1 MLLRN
6 NGVVVE
12 VFLLWHHMILYKIV
26 ILRLN
31 YFNMGCCRQIFL
43 VVTFFVIGVVG
54 YSQAKIS
61 TEQYIAMYKDIA
73 MDKMR
78 EYKIPASITLAQGI
92 LESGSGNSS
101 LARNAN
107 NHFGIKCHKGW
118 TGESVTMDDDEKNE
132 CFRKYPTAEESYR
145 DHSVFL
151 TTRPRYE
158 GLFTLDIM
166 DYKAWAKGLKAAG
179 YATNP
184 RYPDLLIAIVERYDL
199 ARYDQ
204 EAMSGKKGK
213 KVKIEVYEPSAL
225 DEQPYA
231 PEDKSIFAVVDKTPN
246 GRFIY
251 ENNGVKFVYAH
262 EGETIYALAEDLGVY
277 SRQILKY
284 NYLEHNADVVFSY
297 GDLVY
302 IEPLKNRN
310 KHCPLYVVPDEMTL
324 REVSL
329 RFGVKMNKLQ
339 RYNKFDGTVRLSK
352 GTEVKLRRG
361 GR

>member
-1 MLLRN
+1 MSYSRL
-6 NGVVVE
+6 
-12 VFLLWHHMILYKIV
+12 FLLFISLFLFRVIV
-26 ILRLN
+26 
-31 YFNMGCCRQIFL
+31 F
-43 VVTFFVIGVVG
+43 
-54 YSQAKIS
+54 SQDKMSA
-61 TEQYIAMYKDIA
+61 EEYIALYKDIA
-73 MDKMR
+73 MDKMKD
-78 EYKIPASITLAQGI
+78 YKIPASITLAQGI

-132 CFRKYPTAEESYR
+132 CFRKYPSAEESYR
-145 DHSVFL
+145 DHSIFL
-151 TTRPRYE
+151 TTRPRYNS
-158 GLFTLDIM
+158 LFTLDIM
-166 DYKAWAKGLKAAG
+166 DYKAWAKGLKEAG

-204 EAMSGKKGK
+204 EAMTGKKN
-213 KVKIEVYEPSAL
+213 KIGPYEPTAV

-231 PEDKSIFAVVDKTPN
+231 PDDKSLFAVVDKTSS
-246 GRFIY
+246 GRFVY
-251 ENNGVKFVYAH
+251 ENNGVKFVYAQ
-262 EGETIYALAEDLGVY
+262 EGETIYAMAEDLGIY

-284 NYLEHNADVVFSY
+284 NYLEHNTDVVFSY

-310 KHCPLYVVPDEMTL
+310 KQCPLYVVPDDMTL
-324 REVSL
+324 RDVAL
-329 RFGVKMNKLQ
+329 RFGVKMKKLQ
-339 RYNKFDGTVRLSK
+339 RYNKFDGDVRLSK
-352 GTEVKLRRG
+352 GTEVKLCRS